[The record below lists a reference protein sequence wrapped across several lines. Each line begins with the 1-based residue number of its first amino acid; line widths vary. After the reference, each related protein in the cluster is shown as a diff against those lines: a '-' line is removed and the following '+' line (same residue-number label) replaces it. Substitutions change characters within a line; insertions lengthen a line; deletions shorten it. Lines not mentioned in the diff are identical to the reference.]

1 MRPVITPAEAV
12 RLDQSANESVD
23 VLMERA
29 GRAIA
34 LEAVL
39 MGAGYGTRVVVL
51 AGPGNN
57 GGDGYVA
64 ARLLRQRGVAVEVQA
79 LGDPK
84 TRWSITAMGR
94 AHDWGVPIHPIGEA
108 RPADLLVDALFG
120 GGFRKGVPDV
130 VRSWMASPLTVLAVD
145 VPSGLDP
152 TTGEVDG
159 WAFSAAR
166 TMTFGA
172 LRTGHILG
180 EGPDRCGVVNVAD
193 IGLPE
198 GNAELHV
205 TDEIDATRPARPRT
219 AHKWSAGSVLV
230 VGGSPG
236 MTGAAILAGRAALNF
251 GAGAVGLAVPDS
263 AAATANASAP
273 ELLHYPIDDLPTRYQ
288 VLVIGPGLGLEQT
301 DLVAKLIADWS
312 GPMVIDADALAA
324 LDSRRPLPNRSAVLT
339 PHSGEF
345 ERLAGV
351 ASSYQA
357 ARALA
362 EALEAT
368 VLLKGNPTFVTD
380 GTTPWVIDTGGPELA
395 TIGTGDVL
403 SGMLGALL
411 AGGLSPLEAARSAA
425 YWHGRAG
432 ADLASRRT
440 VTATAL
446 AEHVASIR

>member
-1 MRPVITPAEAV
+1 
-12 RLDQSANESVD
+12 
-23 VLMERA
+23 
-29 GRAIA
+29 
-34 LEAVL
+34 
-39 MGAGYGTRVVVL
+39 
-51 AGPGNN
+51 
-57 GGDGYVA
+57 
-64 ARLLRQRGVAVEVQA
+64 
-79 LGDPK
+79 
-84 TRWSITAMGR
+84 
-94 AHDWGVPIHPIGEA
+94 
-108 RPADLLVDALFG
+108 
-120 GGFRKGVPDV
+120 
-130 VRSWMASPLTVLAVD
+130 
-145 VPSGLDP
+145 
-152 TTGEVDG
+152 
-159 WAFSAAR
+159 
-166 TMTFGA
+166 MTFGA
-172 LRTGHILG
+172 LKTGHILG
-180 EGPDRCGVVNVAD
+180 EGPDRCGVVNVAN

-198 GNAELHV
+198 GNAELLV
-205 TDEIDATRPARPRT
+205 TEEIDATRPARPRT

-251 GAGAVGLAVPDS
+251 GAGAVGLAVPDA
-263 AAATANASAP
+263 AAATASASAP

-288 VLVIGPGLGLEQT
+288 VLVIGPGLGLEQA
-301 DLVAKLIADWS
+301 DLAAKLIADWS

-324 LDSRRPLPNRSAVLT
+324 LDSQRPLPNRSAVLT
-339 PHSGEF
+339 PHAGEF
-345 ERLAGV
+345 ERLAGT
-351 ASSYQA
+351 ASTYQA

-411 AGGLSPLEAARSAA
+411 ARGLSPLEAARSAA

-432 ADLASRRT
+432 AELASRRT